1 MGEMYR
7 HMTETWQRLLSERSE
22 ELKEKLIRWRR
33 GRSIVR
39 VEKPTRIDRARRLG
53 YKAKQGFVVVR
64 VRISKGGRRFPR
76 PKAGRR
82 QKRIGVVKRKGNINA
97 KEIAINRAKDK
108 FPNLYPMGAYYLA
121 EDGRYYWFE
130 VIMVDRSHPT
140 IKADVELQKK
150 LPK

>member
-1 MGEMYR
+1 MYR
-7 HMTETWQRLLSERSE
+7 HMTETWQRLLAERPD
-22 ELKEKLIRWRR
+22 ELKEKLIKWRR
-33 GRSIVR
+33 GRSVVR

-64 VRISKGGRRFPR
+64 VRIPKGGRRFQR

-82 QKRIGVVKRKGNINA
+82 QKKMGVVKRKGDISA
-97 KEIAINRAKDK
+97 KEIAISRAKK
-108 FPNLYPMGAYYLA
+108 RFPNLHPIGAYYLA

-130 VIMVDRSHPT
+130 VILVDTHHPA
-140 IKADVELQKK
+140 IKADVEMQKK